1 MCQRLCAGC
10 MSVCVGYECVCVLG
24 GGGCVCVC
32 LVLLHLN
39 ATHFVATVVV
49 VVGQVHLG
57 QRNQKSK
64 VNTARRDLSS
74 K

>member
-1 MCQRLCAGC
+1 MC
-10 MSVCVGYECVCVLG
+10 VCVG
-24 GGGCVCVC
+24 VC

-39 ATHFVATVVV
+39 ATHFVATVVVV